1 MSNRKRIVLAGGS
14 GFLGQALA
22 GHLGKSGHEIVILTR
37 TPRPRTDD
45 AREVGWDGSA
55 QGPWQEDLEGAL
67 AVINLTGK
75 SVNCRYTA
83 ANRKEILES
92 RVNSTRCLGE
102 AIGSCRIP
110 PPVWLNASTATVYR
124 HTFDAA
130 WDERGET
137 EASGEAKDGF
147 SVEVAWA
154 WERALAEAAT
164 PQTRKVALRT
174 SMVLG
179 LSRNSV
185 FPVLRRLTRLGLGGK
200 LDSGRQFVSWIHE
213 LDYCRAI
220 DWLLAHEELSGPI
233 NVTAPNPVTN
243 AEMMRIMRG
252 ICGVPIGLP
261 ASGWMLEVGAFLMRT
276 ETELV
281 LKSRRVVP
289 GRLLRSGFEFR
300 FAEIRQAFEDLNS
313 NGGVSLGR
321 GRY

>member
-1 MSNRKRIVLAGGS
+1 MNSPKRIVLAGGS

-22 GHLGKSGHEIVILTR
+22 THLGKSGHEIVILTR
-37 TPRPRTDD
+37 TPKPRTDGF
-45 AREVGWDGSA
+45 REVGWDGSK
-55 QGPWQEDLEGAL
+55 QGPWRRELEGAL

-92 RVNSTRCLGE
+92 RVNSTRCLGQ
-102 AIGSCRIP
+102 AIGSCQAP
-110 PPVWLNASTATVYR
+110 PAVWLNASTATVYR
-124 HTFDAA
+124 HTFDTA
-130 WDERGET
+130 WDEQGQT
-137 EASGEAKDGF
+137 EASAEAKDRF

-154 WERALAEAAT
+154 WERALEEAKT
-164 PQTRKVALRT
+164 PQTRKLALRT

-179 LSRNSV
+179 LSQNSV

-220 DWLLAHEELSGPI
+220 DWLLSHQELSGPV

-243 AEMMRIMRG
+243 AEMMRDMRA

-276 ETELV
+276 ETELI

-289 GRLLRSGFEFR
+289 GLLLRSGFEFR
-300 FAEIRQAFEDLNS
+300 FSDIRHAFEDLDS
-313 NGGVSLGR
+313 KRV
-321 GRY
+321 

>member
-1 MSNRKRIVLAGGS
+1 MNSPKRIVLAGGS

-22 GHLGKSGHEIVILTR
+22 THLGKSGHEIVILTR
-37 TPRPRTDD
+37 TPKPRTDGP
-45 AREVGWDGSA
+45 REIRWDGSA
-55 QGPWQEDLEGAL
+55 MGPWQQEVEGAQ
-67 AVINLTGK
+67 AVINLTGR

-83 ANRKEILES
+83 SNRKEILES
-92 RVNSTRCLGE
+92 RVNSTRCLGQ
-102 AIGSCRIP
+102 AIGACQTP
-110 PPVWLNASTATVYR
+110 PAVWLNASTATVYR
-124 HTFDAA
+124 HTFDNA
-130 WDERGET
+130 WDEQGET
-137 EASGEAKDGF
+137 EAFAEAKDRF

-164 PQTRKVALRT
+164 PRTRKLALRT

-220 DWLLAHEELSGPI
+220 DWLLSHEEISGPV

-243 AEMMRIMRG
+243 AEMMRIMRA

-276 ETELV
+276 ETELI

-289 GRLLRSGFEFR
+289 GRLLGSGFEFR
-300 FAEIRQAFEDLNS
+300 FSDIRGAFEDLNS
-313 NGGVSLGR
+313 KR
-321 GRY
+321 A

>member
-1 MSNRKRIVLAGGS
+1 MNSPKRIVLAGGS

-22 GHLGKSGHEIVILTR
+22 AYLGKSGYEIVILTR
-37 TPRPRTDD
+37 RPKPRTDGT
-45 AREVGWDGSA
+45 RELGWDASVP
-55 QGPWQEDLEGAL
+55 GPWRRELEEAL

-83 ANRKEILES
+83 ANKKEILES

-102 AIGSCRIP
+102 AIGSCQAP
-110 PPVWLNASTATVYR
+110 PAAWLNASTATVYL
-124 HTFDAA
+124 HTFEVA
-130 WDERGET
+130 WDEQGQT
-137 EASGEAKDGF
+137 EASAEAKDAF

-154 WERALAEAAT
+154 WEKALEEATT
-164 PQTRKVALRT
+164 PKTRKLALRT

-220 DWLLAHEELSGPI
+220 EWLLSHQELSGPV
-233 NVTAPNPVTN
+233 NVTAPSPVTN
-243 AEMMRIMRG
+243 AEMMRCMRDVCG
-252 ICGVPIGLP
+252 IPIGLP

-276 ETELV
+276 ETELI

-289 GRLLRSGFEFR
+289 GRLLKSGFEFR
-300 FAEIRQAFEDLNS
+300 FSDIRHAFENLNS
-313 NGGVSLGR
+313 KR
-321 GRY
+321 A

>member
-22 GHLGKSGHEIVILTR
+22 AHLGKSGHEIVILTR
-37 TPRPRTDD
+37 TPTPRTDGP
-45 AREVGWDGSA
+45 REVGWDGSA
-55 QGPWQEDLEGAL
+55 AGPWQHELEGAL

-92 RVNSTRCLGE
+92 RVNSTRCLGD
-102 AIGSCRIP
+102 AIGSCQTP

-124 HTFDAA
+124 HTFDTA
-130 WDERGET
+130 WDEQGQT
-137 EASGEAKDGF
+137 EASAEAKDRF

-154 WERALAEAAT
+154 WESALAEAAS

-220 DWLLAHEELSGPI
+220 DWLLS
-233 NVTAPNPVTN
+233 NPVTN
-243 AEMMRIMRG
+243 AEMMRSMRA

-261 ASGWMLEVGAFLMRT
+261 ASGWMLELGALLMRT
-276 ETELV
+276 ETELI

-289 GRLLRSGFEFR
+289 GRLLGSGFEFH
-300 FAEIRQAFEDLNS
+300 FADIRQAFEDLNS
-313 NGGVSLGR
+313 KR
-321 GRY
+321 A